1 MIAWPEVQPLAYR
14 VPNPIIN
21 PPITIKIKPLSVKSD
36 EKLKTSTGIKPEK
49 FEIPNA
55 LILVTADSDMAMLFG
70 FLKTKPAIHPP
81 MIMPN
86 AKIKFHDSAFQSY
99 LKNLTLVGMH
109 MAQMCRNEEEMPN
122 ALLPNKS
129 KSGII
134 NPISGPVIYQ
144 GQGCIN
150 MLMFYFY

>member
-14 VPNPIIN
+14 VPKPIIN
-21 PPITIKIKPLSVKSD
+21 PPITIKIKPLSVRSD
-36 EKLKTSTGIKPEK
+36 EKLKTSTGINPEK
-49 FEIPNA
+49 FVTPNA
-55 LILVTADSDMAMLFG
+55 VILSMAGSDNAMGFG
-70 FLKTKPAIHPP
+70 FLNTIPAIQPP

-86 AKIKFHDSAFQSY
+86 ANIKFHDSDFQSY

-109 MAQMCRNEEEMPN
+109 MAHMCRNEDEMPN
-122 ALLPNKS
+122 ALLLNKS

-144 GQGCIN
+144 GQG
-150 MLMFYFY
+150 